1 MLFKNKSDFLINF
14 IFRRYKKM
22 ERLGLDQHA
31 AADDDDDN
39 NVWQINTRRRFMQN
53 TCIDFSSSKSLFS
66 L

>member
-1 MLFKNKSDFLINF
+1 
-14 IFRRYKKM
+14 M
-22 ERLGLDQHA
+22 ERLGLDQH